1 MVLVVIVIQSMRN
14 KVVLSHFVR
23 KNMTLEQENKA
34 KTTRSRTTFQVKK
47 ILTS

>member
-23 KNMTLEQENKA
+23 KNITLEQLNKA
-34 KTTRSRTTFQVKK
+34 KTTRTTFQVKK